1 MKCIAIDDEPVALGI
16 IRQFCQRSGDI
27 ELITFTDP
35 VEGLQKVKDMH
46 PDLVFLDIEM
56 GGFNGIDIARQ
67 LPAGTFLIFTTAYA
81 EFAVDGFDLDA
92 IDFLHKPFS
101 YNRFERAVEKVK
113 RLQELQRLQ
122 AKPVFA
128 DEEITLKVE
137 YKNVKIR
144 LADIEYIEAMD
155 NYIRIILTSDKPI
168 LSQTS
173 MKTVMELLPAERFMR
188 IHKSYIV
195 PLHKIASYNRRQLT
209 LHHRNVELPIGRVYA
224 DEFMKR
230 MNLLPI
236 KDVLHKNL

>member
-16 IRQFCQRSGDI
+16 IRQFCQRNGDMEI
-27 ELITFTDP
+27 STFTDP
-35 VEGLQKVKDMH
+35 IEGLKRVKELQ
-46 PDLVFLDIEM
+46 PEVVFLDIEM
-56 GGFNGIDIARQ
+56 GGINGLDVARQ
-67 LPAGTFLIFTTAYA
+67 LPVGTFLVFTTAYA

-101 YNRFERAVEKVK
+101 YHRFERAVEKVK

-122 AKPVFA
+122 AQPVFS
-128 DEEITLKVE
+128 DEEIMLKVE

-155 NYIRIILTSDKPI
+155 NYIRIIQTSDRPV

-173 MKTVMELLPAERFMR
+173 MKAVMDLLPADRFMR

-195 PLHKIASYNRRQLT
+195 PLHKVAAYSRRQLT
-209 LHHRNVELPIGRVYA
+209 LHYRSVELPVGRVYA
-224 DEFMKR
+224 DEFVGR
-230 MNLLPI
+230 MNELRS
-236 KDVLHKNL
+236 

>member
-1 MKCIAIDDEPVALGI
+1 M
-16 IRQFCQRSGDI
+16 
-27 ELITFTDP
+27 
-35 VEGLQKVKDMH
+35 
-46 PDLVFLDIEM
+46 
-56 GGFNGIDIARQ
+56 
-67 LPAGTFLIFTTAYA
+67 
-81 EFAVDGFDLDA
+81 
-92 IDFLHKPFS
+92 
-101 YNRFERAVEKVK
+101 
-113 RLQELQRLQ
+113 QRLQ